1 MMRSFSLAEI
11 EASLHGHLQGASVE
25 FGGVGT
31 DSRQVRAGDLFVA
44 LSGANFDGHDYL
56 DDVAQKGAV
65 AALVSRDV
73 ESTLPLL
80 RVADTQRA
88 LGLLGAYNRALFANP
103 VVAITGS
110 SGKTT
115 VKNMLASVLGQ
126 RGNTLATQG
135 NYNNE
140 IGVPL
145 TLLRLAPEHDFA
157 VVEMGAGRAGDIR
170 WLCELG
176 KPTVSVLLN
185 AMAAHLDGFGSVEG
199 IAQAKGEIFDQ
210 LGAGDTAIINADQP
224 WSAAWRERAGE
235 AAILDFGMHNDAAV
249 KARDI
254 NVRGVNGVSFT
265 ADTPAGDMLIDLA
278 LPGEHN
284 VMNALAA
291 IAAGLACQL
300 SPLEIASGLR
310 SVAAV
315 EGRLARHQSAA
326 GTTVIDDCYNANPGS
341 VRAAIDLLATCPGH
355 RTLVLG
361 AMRELGADSAA
372 LHREMGEQ
380 ARAAGIDRLWGVGP
394 ELEVC
399 VDAFGEGGSFF
410 PDRYAALS
418 SLQEQFEPGDAVL
431 VKGSR
436 SAGMELIL
444 QALLADD
451 QAGEG

>member
-1 MMRSFSLAEI
+1 MMRSLSMNEI
-11 EASLHGHLQGASVE
+11 EAPLHAHLQGMGVE
-25 FGGVGT
+25 FTGVTT
-31 DSRQVRAGDLFVA
+31 DSRNVAPGDIFVA
-44 LSGANFDGHDYL
+44 LRGANFDGHEYL
-56 DDVAQKGAV
+56 HEVAKKGAV

-88 LGLLGAYNRALFANP
+88 LGLLGAYNRELFPNP

-115 VKNMLASVLGQ
+115 VKNMLACVLGQ

-140 IGVPL
+140 IGVPQ

-157 VVEMGAGRAGDIR
+157 VVEMGAGREGDIR

-176 KPTVSVLLN
+176 KPNVSILLN
-185 AMAAHLDGFGSVEG
+185 AMPAHLEGFGSVEV
-199 IAQAKGEIFDQ
+199 IARAKGEIFDQ

-224 WSAAWRERAGE
+224 WSSAWRERAGD
-235 AAILDFGMHNDAAV
+235 AAILDFGVHNDAAV

-254 NVRGVNGVSFT
+254 NVRGVSGVSFT
-265 ADTPAGDMLIDLA
+265 ADTPAGDVLIDLA

-300 SPLEIASGLR
+300 SPTEIASGLR
-310 SVAAV
+310 SVVAV

-326 GTTVIDDCYNANPGS
+326 GAILVDDCYNANPGS
-341 VRAAIDLLATCPGH
+341 VRAAIDLLAACPER

-361 AMRELGADSAA
+361 AMRELGPESEEM
-372 LHREMGEQ
+372 HRAIGEY
-380 ARAAGIDRLWGVGP
+380 ARERGLQSLCGVGP
-394 ELEVC
+394 ELQVAVE
-399 VDAFGEGGSFF
+399 AFGEGAHWYS
-410 PDRYAALS
+410 DRAQAIEALAS
-418 SLQEQFEPGDAVL
+418 QFGPGDIVL
-431 VKGSR
+431 IKGSR
-436 SAGMELIL
+436 SAGMESVL
-444 QALLADD
+444 QALIGGRA
-451 QAGEG
+451 

>member
-25 FGGVGT
+25 FGGVAT

-176 KPTVSVLLN
+176 KPTVSILLN

-235 AAILDFGMHNDAAV
+235 AAILDFGVRNDAAV
-249 KARDI
+249 KARDV

-341 VRAAIDLLATCPGH
+341 VRAAIDLLAACPEK

-361 AMRELGADSAA
+361 AMRELGSETEEM
-372 LHREMGEQ
+372 HRAIGEY
-380 ARAAGIDRLWGVGP
+380 ARERGLQGFCGVGP
-394 ELEVC
+394 ELQSAGE
-399 VDAFGEGGSFF
+399 AFGAGGQWY
-410 PDRYAALS
+410 PDRNAAIAELVS
-418 SLQEQFEPGDAVL
+418 QFGASDIVL

-436 SAGMELIL
+436 SAGMESVL
-444 QALLADD
+444 QALI
-451 QAGEG
+451 GEGA

>member
-11 EASLHGHLQGASVE
+11 EAALHGHLQGASVE
-25 FGGVGT
+25 FSGVTT
-31 DSRQVRAGDLFVA
+31 DSRKVCPGDLFVA

-56 DDVAQKGAV
+56 GDVAQKGAL

-88 LGLLGAYNRALFANP
+88 LGLLGAYNRALFAKP

-115 VKNMLASVLGQ
+115 VKNMLAAVLGQ
-126 RGNTLATQG
+126 RGDTLATQG

-145 TLLRLAPEHDFA
+145 TLLQLAPEHDFA
-157 VVEMGAGRAGDIR
+157 VVEMGAARAGDIR

-176 KPTVSVLLN
+176 KPNVSILLN

-199 IAQAKGEIFDQ
+199 VAQAKGEIFDQ
-210 LGAGDTAIINADQP
+210 LGAGDTAIINADQS
-224 WSAAWRERAGE
+224 WSGAWRERAGE
-235 AAILDFGMHNDAAV
+235 ATILDFGVHNDAAV

-326 GTTVIDDCYNANPGS
+326 GATVIDDCYNANPGS
-341 VRAAIDLLATCPGH
+341 VRAAIDLLAACPDK

-361 AMRELGADSAA
+361 AMRELGPESEEM
-372 LHREMGEQ
+372 HRAIGEY
-380 ARAAGIDRLWGVGP
+380 ARERGLQGLCGVGP
-394 ELEVC
+394 ELQSTVE
-399 VDAFGEGGSFF
+399 AFGDGGQWYS
-410 PDRYAALS
+410 DREAASAALAV
-418 SLQEQFEPGDAVL
+418 QFGASDIVL

-436 SAGMELIL
+436 SAGMESVLESPI
-444 QALLADD
+444 A
-451 QAGEG
+451 

>member
-1 MMRSFSLAEI
+1 MMRSFSLAEV
-11 EASLHGHLQGASVE
+11 EAALHGHLQGVSVE
-25 FGGVGT
+25 FSGVAT
-31 DSRQVRAGDLFVA
+31 DSRQIHAGDIFVA
-44 LSGANFDGHDYL
+44 LSGANFDGHNFL

-88 LGLLGAYNRALFANP
+88 LGLLGAYNRALFTNP

-126 RGNTLATQG
+126 RGNTLSTQG
-135 NYNNE
+135 NFNNE

-145 TLLRLAPEHDFA
+145 TLLRLEPEHDFA
-157 VVEMGAGRAGDIR
+157 VVEMGAGRVGDIR

-176 KPTVSVLLN
+176 RPNVSILLN
-185 AMAAHLDGFGSVEG
+185 AMPAHLDGFGSVDG

-210 LGAGDTAIINADQP
+210 LGTGDTAIINADQP
-224 WSAAWRERAGE
+224 WAAAWRERAGR
-235 AAILDFGMHNDAAV
+235 AAILDFGMHSDAAV

-254 NVRGVNGVSFT
+254 NVRGISGVSFT

-300 SPLEIASGLR
+300 SLLEIASGLR

-326 GTTVIDDCYNANPGS
+326 GATVIDDCYNANPGS
-341 VRAAIDLLATCPGH
+341 VRAAIDLLAACPDK

-361 AMRELGADSAA
+361 AMRELGPESEMM
-372 LHREMGEQ
+372 HRAIGEY
-380 ARAAGIDRLWGVGP
+380 ARERGLQGLCGVGP
-394 ELEVC
+394 ELQGAVE
-399 VDAFGEGGSFF
+399 AFGDGGQWY
-410 PDRYAALS
+410 PDREAAIAELMS
-418 SLQEQFEPGDAVL
+418 QFGASDIVL

-436 SAGMELIL
+436 SAGMESVL
-444 QALLADD
+444 QALI
-451 QAGEG
+451 GEGA